1 MRLKEIVAKYPTE
14 QDFIKAVEEQLL
26 LLAKEQPSFRYNTSG
41 ELATCRYNG
50 PATKRYDYNEM
61 VDALI
66 VQVGPDCKGCLFGQA
81 LQNLG
86 WDDAIELTSGMTI
99 DIVLGFISDKSRLN
113 LWRQIQG
120 SQDGGKTWSEAV
132 SVLTYHQQMHQQQRF
147 NSY

>member
-1 MRLKEIVAKYPTE
+1 MKLKEIVAKYPTE

-41 ELATCRYNG
+41 ELASCRYNG
-50 PATKRYDYNEM
+50 PATKRNDYTE
-61 VDALI
+61 I

-86 WDDAIELTSGMTI
+86 WDDATELRSGSTI
-99 DIVLGFISDKSRLN
+99 DRQLEFVSDKSRLN

-120 SQDGGKTWSEAV
+120 KQDTGCSWSEAV
-132 SVLTYHQQMHQQQRF
+132 SVLTSLSA
-147 NSY
+147 NALATEV

>member
-1 MRLKEIVAKYPTE
+1 MNLKEIVAKYPTE

-50 PATKRYDYNEM
+50 PAIKRNDYNE
-61 VDALI
+61 I

-86 WDDAIELTSGMTI
+86 WDDATELKRGATI
-99 DIVLGFISDKSRLN
+99 DRQLEFISDKSRLS

-132 SVLTYHQQMHQQQRF
+132 SVLTSLSV
-147 NSY
+147 NAPATGE

>member
-1 MRLKEIVAKYPTE
+1 MKLKEIVAKYPTE

-26 LLAKEQPSFRYNTSG
+26 LLAKKQPDFKYNTSG

-50 PATKRYDYNEM
+50 PATATATKLNDYNE
-61 VDALI
+61 I

-86 WDDAIELTSGMTI
+86 WDDASELTSSMTI

-120 SQDGGKTWSEAV
+120 NQDTGKTWSEAV
-132 SVLTYHQQMHQQQRF
+132 SVLTSLSA
-147 NSY
+147 NAPATEV